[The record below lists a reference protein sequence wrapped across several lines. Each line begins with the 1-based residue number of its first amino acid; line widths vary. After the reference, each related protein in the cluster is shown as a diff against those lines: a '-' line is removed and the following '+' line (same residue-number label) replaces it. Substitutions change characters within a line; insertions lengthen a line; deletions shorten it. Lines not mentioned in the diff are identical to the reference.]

1 MTREETAEWV
11 GYYFGLQRAGN
22 MTPRVERGEE
32 GSRVLNA
39 LRAMIDSE
47 MASVAAK
54 LPPETIDNWKSD
66 PAIA

>member
-22 MTPRVERGEE
+22 MMPRVERGEE

-54 LPPETIDNWKSD
+54 LPPEAMDNWKSD